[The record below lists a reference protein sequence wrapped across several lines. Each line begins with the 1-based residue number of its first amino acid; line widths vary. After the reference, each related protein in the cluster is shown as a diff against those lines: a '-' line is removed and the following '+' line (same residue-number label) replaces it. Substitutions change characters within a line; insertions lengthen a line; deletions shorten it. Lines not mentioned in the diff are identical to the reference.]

1 MDGDDLIN
9 QTEITQHSGRRFM
22 LLMIISIS
30 LALILTLASI
40 IIYYKSGSAQLDL
53 SRPGYKEVRSQVVTR
68 DDNLT
73 DIPTI
78 GPANQ
83 AFIEDFKILYD
94 QQVEKIKLVEAFAS
108 DPLNPDVLWFYQVDP
123 VELF

>member
-123 VELF
+123 IELF

>member
-9 QTEITQHSGRRFM
+9 QTEISQHSGRRFM

-108 DPLNPDVLWFYQVDP
+108 DPLNPDVLWFYQVDS

>member
-1 MDGDDLIN
+1 MNGDDLIN
-9 QTEITQHSGRRFM
+9 QTEISQHSGRRFM

-108 DPLNPDVLWFYQVDP
+108 DPLSPDVLWFYQVDS